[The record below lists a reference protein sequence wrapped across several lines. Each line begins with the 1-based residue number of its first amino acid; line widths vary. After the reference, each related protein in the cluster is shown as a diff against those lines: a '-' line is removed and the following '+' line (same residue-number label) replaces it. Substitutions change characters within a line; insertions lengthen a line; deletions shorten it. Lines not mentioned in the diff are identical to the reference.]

1 MIHCTVST
9 IFLSGPY
16 FKRFESEAEQQGEK
30 GELCWC
36 PAGRLRC
43 RSGGRLGG
51 GRAGAGAAPVLR
63 LAGAGL
69 YGKTRMRAGIFST

>member
-16 FKRFESEAEQQGEK
+16 FERFESEAEQQGEK

-36 PAGRLRC
+36 PAGRLHC
-43 RSGGRLGG
+43 RSGPGG
-51 GRAGAGAAPVLR
+51 GGVDWGWGVPGLVL
-63 LAGAGL
+63 L
-69 YGKTRMRAGIFST
+69 SC